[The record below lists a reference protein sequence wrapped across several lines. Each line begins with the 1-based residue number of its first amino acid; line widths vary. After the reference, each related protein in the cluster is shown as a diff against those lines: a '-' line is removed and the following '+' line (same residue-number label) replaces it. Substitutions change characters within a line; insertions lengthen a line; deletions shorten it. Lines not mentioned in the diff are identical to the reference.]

1 MATSN
6 KSSLAAVFDIIKFES
21 NSVYLQKKFLDHRIY
36 TVAILLLLIP
46 LGFTEGLFDY
56 KNQPI
61 VGDKL
66 FHLRLY
72 LFLLIIPAISVY
84 KTKSF
89 KIATIIIALTTAAI
103 AFHAIKTAEIL
114 GEEALHTVTAVAVFP
129 FLIFFILISVS
140 VYIQITF
147 LVLAFLFVIYFKLA
161 PSTNEVLHDT
171 YFQIAFQYSL
181 AALFAMLIFSW
192 SYYRRYCLELVLE
205 KGSKTDPLT
214 GVANRRHF
222 DSVLK
227 SEVNRNAR
235 LESNCAL
242 ILLDIDHFKRI
253 NDTYGHPTGDRVIC
267 CLADTCVSLSR
278 EIDLVARLGGEEF
291 AIILPNTKIKDAK
304 NLAERIRLHIENI
317 EVKSDSGEPVK
328 WTISLG
334 ISSLFANQQTKQ
346 TKECLAES
354 MIQQADSA
362 LYEAKNSGRNR
373 TVLYEQS

>member
-1 MATSN
+1 MANSN
-6 KSSLAAVFDIIKFES
+6 KSSLAAVFDMIKLES
-21 NSVYLQKKFLDHRIY
+21 NAVYLQKKFLDHRIY

-46 LGFTEGLFDY
+46 LGFIEGLFDY
-56 KNQPI
+56 KNQPT
-61 VGDKL
+61 VEDEL

-89 KIATIIIALTTAAI
+89 KITTIIITLTTAAL
-103 AFHAIKTAEIL
+103 AFHAVKAAEIL
-114 GEEALHTVTAVAVFP
+114 GEEALHTVTTVAVFP

-161 PSTNEVLHDT
+161 QSTSDVLHDT

-181 AALFAMLIFSW
+181 AALFVMLIFSW
-192 SYYRRYCLELVLE
+192 SYYRRFCLELALE

-222 DSVLK
+222 DIVLK
-227 SEVNRNAR
+227 TEVNRNAR
-235 LESNCAL
+235 SGSNCAL

-267 CLADTCVSLSR
+267 CLADTCVTLSR
-278 EIDLVARLGGEEF
+278 QIDLVARLGGEEF
-291 AIILPNTKIKDAK
+291 AIILPNTKIEDAK
-304 NLAERIRLHIENI
+304 NLAERIRLHVENI
-317 EVKSDSGEPVK
+317 EVKSDAEEPVK

-334 ISSLFANQQTKQ
+334 ISAWHASQQTNQ
-346 TKECLAES
+346 TKECSAEK
-354 MIQQADSA
+354 MIQQADTA
-362 LYEAKNSGRNR
+362 LYEAKNSGRNN
-373 TVLYEQS
+373 TVLYK

>member
-1 MATSN
+1 MATN
-6 KSSLAAVFDIIKFES
+6 HKSSLAAVFDVIRCES
-21 NSVYLQKKFLDHRIY
+21 NTLYLQKKFLDHRIY

-56 KNQPI
+56 KNQPT
-61 VGDKL
+61 VEDKL
-66 FHLRLY
+66 FYLRLY
-72 LFLLIIPAISVY
+72 LFFLIIPAISVY
-84 KTKSF
+84 KTKSY
-89 KIATIIIALTTAAI
+89 KIATVIITLTTAVI

-114 GEEALHTVTAVAVFP
+114 GEEALHTVTTVAIFP
-129 FLIFFILISVS
+129 FLIFFILISLS

-147 LVLAFLFVIYFKLA
+147 LVLAFLFVTYFKLE
-161 PSTNEVLHDT
+161 PSTNDVLHHT

-192 SYYRRYCLELVLE
+192 SYYRRYCLELALE
-205 KGSKTDPLT
+205 KGSKTDALT

-227 SEVNRNAR
+227 AEVNRNAR
-235 LESNCAL
+235 SGSNCAL

-253 NDTYGHPTGDRVIC
+253 NDSYGHPTGDRVIC

-291 AIILPNTKIKDAK
+291 AIILPDTKIEDAK
-304 NLAERIRLHIENI
+304 NLAERIRLHVENI
-317 EVKSDSGEPVK
+317 EVKSDSGEHVK

-334 ISSLFANQQTKQ
+334 ISAMHASQQSKKTNKCSVE
-346 TKECLAES
+346 TL
-354 MIQQADSA
+354 IQHADTA